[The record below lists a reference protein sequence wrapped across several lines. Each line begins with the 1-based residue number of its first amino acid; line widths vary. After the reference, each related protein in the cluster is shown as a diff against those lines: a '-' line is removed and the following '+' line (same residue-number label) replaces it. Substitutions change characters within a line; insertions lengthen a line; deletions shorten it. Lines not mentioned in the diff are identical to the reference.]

1 MFCPSVYACTKKY
14 SKTISS
20 AAKYSR
26 NDVDIEFETKAFQVC
41 DKDGDGA
48 LDWQEV
54 ENCEVKHVELSIC
67 DRAMPFAVKP
77 NSIMPNSYSLQAS
90 EGQ

>member
-1 MFCPSVYACTKKY
+1 MGVREAKFFDTTNDLAARTENQIAAKPLLVSTKF
-14 SKTISS
+14 ISS
-20 AAKYSR
+20 TLPKIQFCLLGAIFGSKFA
-26 NDVDIEFETKAFQVC
+26 IE
-41 DKDGDGA
+41 
-48 LDWQEV
+48 
-54 ENCEVKHVELSIC
+54 HVESSIC